1 MSSAIAVR
9 AGPARAG
16 LAMILAV
23 LLWGSSGSGC
33 AASSPEFPTASTP
46 NGLVQQGEFIDDE
59 ALSILV
65 GGRQPTVGEP
75 TPGSPAPPT
84 ERAGRFPAA
93 SDPMILPPAPTV
105 ALHPDPETDQL
116 HRFLEGVLPGTEEET
131 VPWVDAEEQPAGAS
145 DSADV
150 EFDPLNL
157 EGVLSDGIDEG
168 NVQ

>member
-1 MSSAIAVR
+1 
-9 AGPARAG
+9 
-16 LAMILAV
+16 
-23 LLWGSSGSGC
+23 
-33 AASSPEFPTASTP
+33 
-46 NGLVQQGEFIDDE
+46 
-59 ALSILV
+59 
-65 GGRQPTVGEP
+65 
-75 TPGSPAPPT
+75 
-84 ERAGRFPAA
+84 
-93 SDPMILPPAPTV
+93 MILPPAPTV